1 MATPAA
7 VVDAAA
13 ELVND
18 WHQQVAEADG
28 RAGAAGRR
36 GED

>member
-18 WHQQVAEADG
+18 WHEQVE
-28 RAGAAGRR
+28 AAGRR
-36 GED
+36 EEH